1 MQTKWNKTGCR
12 SSCICPEINNQ
23 KGCCAAINLFLVLFK
38 PFDLEKL
45 ANCSLSA
52 RMGFLLCSVTPAS
65 WQMTVI
71 LPVIHR
77 HLCPAERDPEPSGL
91 SSYDQDVSTAL
102 SVVLNAIH
110 FAQRDGNVSCG

>member
-1 MQTKWNKTGCR
+1 
-12 SSCICPEINNQ
+12 
-23 KGCCAAINLFLVLFK
+23 
-38 PFDLEKL
+38 
-45 ANCSLSA
+45 
-52 RMGFLLCSVTPAS
+52 
-65 WQMTVI
+65 MTVI

-110 FAQRDGNVSCG
+110 FAQRDGNVSYG